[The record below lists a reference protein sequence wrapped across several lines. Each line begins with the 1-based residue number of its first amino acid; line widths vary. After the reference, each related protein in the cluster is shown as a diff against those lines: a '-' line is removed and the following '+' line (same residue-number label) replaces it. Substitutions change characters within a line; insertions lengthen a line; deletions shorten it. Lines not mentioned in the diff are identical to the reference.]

1 MAKFDINVVAHDKA
15 SRTLKKVDNSLKKI
29 EKSSKSLNGVLGKVG
44 AALAAFGVG
53 RAFTSIVKIGS
64 AFEDLRDTLSIVEGS
79 ANKGALAFDKITK
92 LATKTTFGVEDLTTA
107 YIKLKTAGIN
117 PTEKLLMTF
126 ADTASVTTDQ
136 FGSLTAM
143 TDLFAR
149 SVSGGLGLEDLNRL
163 ADRGIPVFK
172 ILKQELNLTRLE
184 ISAYGKSAEGAAKI
198 QQVLLKSFDKT
209 YGGASKAK
217 LDNLS
222 VAQSN
227 FSIQVKRAATI
238 MFDEFGPALAATINQ
253 VTAFVAAND
262 ALFKTL
268 GTDLVGAIEGASE
281 SIHFMTQNMAR
292 LSDSLSVGVWT
303 LFGGVLLTIGHRI
316 SKIVGPIRKLTTL
329 TAKWNAVLFQ
339 TKKTAGAIIS
349 KFGLLGKVVVAAGTA
364 FAIMGEEGFAG
375 FGKIQIGAQT
385 TGEIFNAL
393 GDMISN
399 TMSNAFLLIKL
410 IINQWV
416 VGVRERANQ
425 VIALFVY
432 VGTAI
437 KNSFVDTFEFL
448 SAMIDRF
455 VNQWKQSFTNIID
468 AASLVKEGEF
478 TKAWETLQKEA
489 DGLNLDDLWTKHMGK
504 DVVPNADEIFATDWI
519 AGAGKVVTAIGE
531 IGDAIVDAS
540 VDRFSKSGFAMD
552 VKARIQQSREAVKAL
567 DAETKAIAD
576 KQKALEALAKIPI
589 TDPWVTG
596 NFPKPELSIRD
607 EFFKKSSAFGPGF
620 TNEHEGDAN
629 LAAHAAKIA
638 ELSKSTIGL
647 PDTAAISLAKSM
659 KASNDQI
666 AELEDG
672 LKNASVMA
680 EMFGVSEEKLTD
692 KLKDQL
698 ESLKDVGDG
707 LAQHFEQIGQS
718 LSKSMADA
726 MARGELTFDSFTGFM
741 ETWAQNLMSKVIQDQ
756 LMDPMTD
763 ALSSWMGGFGG
774 GGGGGSN
781 MFDSIMGFFSG
792 GFAKGGYIPGGSFG
806 VVGEQGPELI
816 TGPAN
821 ITPINNTS
829 GGAPVNVTIN
839 LSAIDS
845 QSGTQ
850 FLISKK
856 QEIAGIIQQ
865 AYNQQGKNGIY

>member
-1 MAKFDINVVAHDKA
+1 
-15 SRTLKKVDNSLKKI
+15 
-29 EKSSKSLNGVLGKVG
+29 
-44 AALAAFGVG
+44 
-53 RAFTSIVKIGS
+53 
-64 AFEDLRDTLSIVEGS
+64 
-79 ANKGALAFDKITK
+79 
-92 LATKTTFGVEDLTTA
+92 
-107 YIKLKTAGIN
+107 
-117 PTEKLLMTF
+117 
-126 ADTASVTTDQ
+126 
-136 FGSLTAM
+136 
-143 TDLFAR
+143 
-149 SVSGGLGLEDLNRL
+149 
-163 ADRGIPVFK
+163 
-172 ILKQELNLTRLE
+172 
-184 ISAYGKSAEGAAKI
+184 
-198 QQVLLKSFDKT
+198 
-209 YGGASKAK
+209 
-217 LDNLS
+217 
-222 VAQSN
+222 
-227 FSIQVKRAATI
+227 
-238 MFDEFGPALAATINQ
+238 
-253 VTAFVAAND
+253 
-262 ALFKTL
+262 
-268 GTDLVGAIEGASE
+268 
-281 SIHFMTQNMAR
+281 
-292 LSDSLSVGVWT
+292 
-303 LFGGVLLTIGHRI
+303 
-316 SKIVGPIRKLTTL
+316 
-329 TAKWNAVLFQ
+329 
-339 TKKTAGAIIS
+339 
-349 KFGLLGKVVVAAGTA
+349 
-364 FAIMGEEGFAG
+364 
-375 FGKIQIGAQT
+375 
-385 TGEIFNAL
+385 
-393 GDMISN
+393 
-399 TMSNAFLLIKL
+399 
-410 IINQWV
+410 
-416 VGVRERANQ
+416 
-425 VIALFVY
+425 
-432 VGTAI
+432 
-437 KNSFVDTFEFL
+437 
-448 SAMIDRF
+448 
-455 VNQWKQSFTNIID
+455 
-468 AASLVKEGEF
+468 
-478 TKAWETLQKEA
+478 
-489 DGLNLDDLWTKHMGK
+489 
-504 DVVPNADEIFATDWI
+504 VPNADEIFATDWI

-596 NFPKPELSIRD
+596 KFPKPEAAL
-607 EFFKKSSAFGPGF
+607 FKPTTLGPGF
-620 TNEHEGDAN
+620 SQSDAEAR
-629 LAAHAAKIA
+629 LEADAAKIA

-741 ETWAQNLMSKVIQDQ
+741 ETWAQSLMSKVIQDQ

-763 ALSSWMGGFGG
+763 ALSNWMGSLGGFGG

-781 MFDSIMGFFSG
+781 MFDNIMGFFSG

-850 FLISKK
+850 FLIGKK